1 MLTIEAFFC
10 HAHGLHFQIIQALAF
25 LTYCEG
31 CFLLLSKGCP
41 ISPHKKE
48 LNFVPLPFLVAIW
61 PIAVNALIRADSIS
75 KHLESL
81 NRLCLDRDHLIY
93 WFSISQAG
101 NHQLLL
107 EAKVIVLI
115 LFAFFDKLAISTIHL
130 LPRTVAVQVK
140 VGVLAS
146 LYALP
151 LYPFQRPNNVTQV

>member
-1 MLTIEAFFC
+1 MYYEDY
-10 HAHGLHFQIIQALAF
+10 F
-25 LTYCEG
+25 LP
-31 CFLLLSKGCP
+31 LSKGCQ
-41 ISPHKKE
+41 ISPHKKG

-93 WFSISQAG
+93 RFSRSQAG
-101 NHQLLL
+101 NHQLPL
-107 EAKVIVLI
+107 EAKVIALI
-115 LFAFFDKLAISTIHL
+115 LFAFFDRLARDTIHPL
-130 LPRTVAVQVK
+130 LRTVAVLVK